1 MFMLTLQ
8 QVLKLFVF
16 MLIGFMLHRTK
27 TLPDETASILSK
39 LEVNL
44 LLPCL
49 TFRTFAENFTLEKL
63 TSDPELLI
71 IALISSLVT
80 LIVGTLIGR
89 HIGTDHYEQNVCI
102 YSINCPNTG
111 YVGTPLVLG
120 LFGAETLM
128 KMLIFTIPLVCYT
141 YSEGY
146 RLLTD
151 KRGISIR
158 NFIAPPLIAMFLG
171 AFVGLLRIPIPAIFG
186 DVISGCADCMAPLAM
201 VLTGCII
208 AQFRFR
214 DILRDPHIYE
224 VVLLRMV
231 AVPLVVLSIAR
242 LLDVSHEMM
251 VLLAA
256 VFAMP
261 TGLNTIVVPASM
273 NRDCHLG
280 AGMTCVSNIFGLL
293 SIPLFFA
300 IFL

>member
-16 MLIGFMLHRTK
+16 MLIGFVLYRTK
-27 TLPDETASILSK
+27 TLPKETASILSK

-49 TFRTFAENFTLEKL
+49 TFQTFAENFTIEKL
-63 TSDPELLI
+63 ASDSQMLL
-71 IALISSLVT
+71 IALISTVVT
-80 LIVGTLIGR
+80 LTFGTLVGRRIGKE
-89 HIGTDHYEQNVCI
+89 HYEQNVCI

-120 LFGAETLM
+120 LFGSETLM
-128 KMLIFTIPLVCYT
+128 KMLVFTIPLVCYT

-151 KRGISIR
+151 KRGINIR
-158 NFIAPPLIAMFLG
+158 NFIAPPLIAMFIG
-171 AFVGLLRIPIPAIFG
+171 AFVGLLQIPMPAIFS

-201 VLTGCII
+201 ILTGCII
-208 AQFRFR
+208 SQFRFR
-214 DILRDPHIYE
+214 DILRNRHIYE
-224 VVLLRMV
+224 VVALRMI
-231 AVPLVVLSIAR
+231 AVPLVVLTAGKLLR
-242 LLDVSHEMM
+242 LNAETML
-251 VLLAA
+251 LLAA
-256 VFAMP
+256 VFTMP
-261 TGLNTIVVPASM
+261 TGLNTIVVPAAM
-273 NRDCHLG
+273 NKDCTLG
-280 AGMTCVSNIFGLL
+280 AGMTCVSNLFGLL

>member
-8 QVLKLFVF
+8 QVIKLFIF
-16 MLIGFMLHRTK
+16 MLIGYLLHRTK
-27 TLPDETASILSK
+27 TLPDQTAGILSK

-49 TFRTFAENFTLEKL
+49 TFRTFAENFTVEKL
-63 TSDPELLI
+63 SSDSELLI
-71 IALISSLVT
+71 IAAISSVVT
-80 LIVGTLIGR
+80 LIFGTLIGR
-89 HIGTDHYEQNVCI
+89 HISKDHYEQNVSI

-111 YVGTPLVLG
+111 YVGTPLVLA
-120 LFGAETLM
+120 LFGSETLM
-128 KMLIFTIPLVCYT
+128 KMLIFCMPLTIYT

-151 KRGISIR
+151 KKGISLR
-158 NFIAPPLIAMFLG
+158 NFIAPPLISMFLG
-171 AFVGLLRIPIPAIFG
+171 AIIGLLGIPIPALLS
-186 DVISGCADCMAPLAM
+186 DVVSNCADCMAPLAM

-224 VVLLRMV
+224 VVLLRMI
-231 AVPLVVLSIAR
+231 AVPLVILSIGR
-242 LLDVSHEMM
+242 LLRFNQETM

-261 TGLNTIVVPASM
+261 TGLNTIVVPASI
-273 NRDCHLG
+273 NKDCHLG

-293 SIPLFFA
+293 SIPLFFEL
-300 IFL
+300 FL

>member
-16 MLIGFMLHRTK
+16 MLIGFILHRTK
-27 TLPDETASILSK
+27 TLPDETAGILSK

-63 TSDPELLI
+63 SADKEMMIIAVISTILTLI
-71 IALISSLVT
+71 I
-80 LIVGTLIGR
+80 GTLIGR
-89 HIGTDHYEQNVCI
+89 HISRDHYEQNVSI

-111 YVGTPLVLG
+111 YVGTPLVLA
-120 LFGAETLM
+120 LFGSETLM
-128 KMLIFTIPLVCYT
+128 KMLMFCMPLTIYT

-151 KRGISIR
+151 KKDITLK
-158 NFIAPPLIAMFLG
+158 NFIAPPLISMFLG
-171 AFVGLLRIPIPAIFG
+171 AFVGLIGLPIPTILS
-186 DVISGCADCMAPLAM
+186 DVVSNCADCMAPLAM
-201 VLTGCII
+201 VLTGCVI
-208 AQFRFR
+208 ARFRFR
-214 DILRDPHIYE
+214 DILKDLHIYE

-231 AVPLVVLSIAR
+231 AIPLVVLSIGR
-242 LLDVSHEMM
+242 LFQCGTETM

-261 TGLNTIVVPASM
+261 TGLNTIVVPASI
-273 NRDCHLG
+273 NKDCHLG

-293 SIPLFFA
+293 SIPLIFQ

>member
-16 MLIGFMLHRTK
+16 MLIGFILHRTK
-27 TLPDETASILSK
+27 TLPDETAGILSK

-63 TSDPELLI
+63 SADKEMMI
-71 IALISSLVT
+71 IAVISTILT
-80 LIVGTLIGR
+80 LIFGTLIGR
-89 HIGTDHYEQNVCI
+89 HISRDHYEQNVSI

-111 YVGTPLVLG
+111 YVGTPLVLA
-120 LFGAETLM
+120 LFGSETLM
-128 KMLIFTIPLVCYT
+128 KMLMFCMPLTIYT

-151 KRGISIR
+151 KKGITLK
-158 NFIAPPLIAMFLG
+158 NFIAPPLISMFLG
-171 AFVGLLRIPIPAIFG
+171 AFVGLIGLPIPTILS
-186 DVISGCADCMAPLAM
+186 DVVSNCADCMAPLAM

-208 AQFRFR
+208 ARFRFR
-214 DILRDPHIYE
+214 DILKDLHIYE

-231 AVPLVVLSIAR
+231 AIPLVVLSIGR
-242 LLDVSHEMM
+242 LLQFGKETM

-261 TGLNTIVVPASM
+261 TGLNTIVVPASI
-273 NRDCHLG
+273 NKDCHLG

-293 SIPLFFA
+293 SIPLIFQ